1 MARASR
7 PRAQCFRK
15 SRRRI
20 LAAARGGGR
29 CDPHFA
35 GAQTEAQRDAANSS
49 KLLAAELG
57 FKSPSYP
64 LHLTVEGGKETAKEA
79 RPAAALKLFAAN
91 GKSRNRNR
99 LPACGVPG
107 RSRAAAARARERADT
122 MPLGTEMTRM
132 LCILAVSPPSTHQQ
146 GRQGQ
151 VLAQGGGSR
160 KSRMHTPPT
169 PPHTRG

>member
-20 LAAARGGGR
+20 LAAAWGGGR

-99 LPACGVPG
+99 LPACGIPG
-107 RSRAAAARARERADT
+107 RSRAAARARASGHNAFRDRNDAHALYFGGFPAIPLTNREDKGKFL
-122 MPLGTEMTRM
+122 PK
-132 LCILAVSPPSTHQQ
+132 
-146 GRQGQ
+146 
-151 VLAQGGGSR
+151 GGGAEGHGCTR
-160 KSRMHTPPT
+160 HRH
-169 PPHTRG
+169 PHTRG